1 VHADAGVKASRHG
14 GFTLLEVLLVMVL
27 IGLAAS
33 TVVLSLS
40 GNGPQRQLQ
49 QQAERLAAKL
59 QLALDEAVLRR
70 RELGLDVLSQ
80 GYRFLLLDADAG
92 KWQVIETDRQ
102 LGPVELDTAF
112 RLELELSGFSWE
124 VDSAQDQ
131 EQRLFTGGSLF
142 EDEELY
148 EDSAFAEEE
157 QALTPQVTILSS
169 GDYTPFELRLSLP
182 AEPELMPWRI
192 RGDGLNPIQL
202 DNLAGESGEVAG

>member
-1 VHADAGVKASRHG
+1 VSTGKGRNAGRLG

-33 TVVLSLS
+33 TVVLTLT

-49 QQAERLAAKL
+49 QQAQRLAAKL

-70 RELGLDVLSQ
+70 RELGLEVLSQ
-80 GYRFLLLDADAG
+80 GYRFLLLDAEAG
-92 KWQVIETDRQ
+92 QWQVIEIDRQ
-102 LGPVELDTAF
+102 LGPVELDKAY

-124 VDSAQDQ
+124 VDSELDK

-142 EDEELY
+142 EDDELY
-148 EDSAFAEEE
+148 EDSAFEEVE

-169 GDYTPFELRLSLP
+169 GDYTPFELLLSLP
-182 AEPELMPWRI
+182 DEPELAPWRI
-192 RGDGLNPIQL
+192 WGDGLNPIQL
-202 DNLAGESGEVAG
+202 DNQPGNAGEVAG